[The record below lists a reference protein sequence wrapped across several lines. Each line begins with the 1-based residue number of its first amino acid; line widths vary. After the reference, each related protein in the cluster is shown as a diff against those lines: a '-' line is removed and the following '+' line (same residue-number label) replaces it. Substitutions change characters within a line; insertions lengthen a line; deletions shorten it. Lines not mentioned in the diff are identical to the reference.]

1 MVPLA
6 KLKKL
11 AKGAVRGPWTRSK
24 SGFIYAGN
32 DKVAECP
39 PCQGHRGQRNAK
51 FIAAANPAVVLQM
64 IERIEELERSE
75 SQRLGDLAL
84 RFDQEGDALL
94 KRDDPYERTRGRNRK
109 IAACSL
115 AVESTR
121 LHQEFIGC
129 IACGS
134 APGQYHSPE
143 CPSVNAF
150 TAGRIPH
157 AGEGPSQ

>member
-64 IERIEELERSE
+64 IERIEELERSAPE
-75 SQRLGDLAL
+75 EGRPLRAHQR
-84 RFDQEGDALL
+84 
-94 KRDDPYERTRGRNRK
+94 
-109 IAACSL
+109 
-115 AVESTR
+115 
-121 LHQEFIGC
+121 
-129 IACGS
+129 
-134 APGQYHSPE
+134 
-143 CPSVNAF
+143 
-150 TAGRIPH
+150 
-157 AGEGPSQ
+157 